1 MSDATFRVQSPAE
14 AFHEFT
20 ESEIRRLRETD
31 AQFDEEFFRRAQT
44 LVAGRLLVAHAE
56 MESESGEGTA

>member
-14 AFHEFT
+14 AFHEYT

-31 AQFDEEFFRRAQT
+31 AQFDEDFFRRAQT

-56 MESESGEGTA
+56 MESEAGEGTA